1 MALAPCRECGLQVST
16 EAATCPRAIRRLT
29 KPGAKYECQAR
40 IRAGLRSPR
49 TAHFSGLG
57 ETRILSVPGEGYRVI
72 GWVDAQNGFGGEVRT
87 PAMQVGLTT
96 RRLTLR
102 EIFPLAML
110 LWLSKKVKFPQSTG
124 MPLAT

>member
-1 MALAPCRECGLQVST
+1 VAPKYGKGHMALAPCRECGLQVST

-87 PAMQVGLTT
+87 RYVCYAHWIGGSTWIVDS
-96 RRLTLR
+96 LR
-102 EIFPLAML
+102 YPGA
-110 LWLSKKVKFPQSTG
+110 G
-124 MPLAT
+124 